1 MRQRLDDRIKDLC
14 AKAVATPQ
22 SPELNE
28 ILQELQAALAEH
40 TRRLRK
46 LVADFPAR
54 AKADLPTMI
63 RTSGRNNETRGNP
76 MESRTAGMVLCEVWP
91 DLRSHF
97 EKGC

>member
-1 MRQRLDDRIKDLC
+1 MHCIEQLFGMWQATRTLARHASTIGRSDQRALRQSSGD
-14 AKAVATPQ
+14 PQ

-54 AKADLPTMI
+54 AK
-63 RTSGRNNETRGNP
+63 R
-76 MESRTAGMVLCEVWP
+76 
-91 DLRSHF
+91 RSTDND
-97 EKGC
+97 